1 MSVNVPHPPP
11 PPTPRLALRQM
22 TEDDLDDMAALLGD
36 PDVMRHYPRPRTRE
50 EALAWIDWNQ
60 GLYRREGY
68 GLWLVTLRATGE
80 FVGDCGLTPQEIE
93 GVTELEVGYRVRAST
108 RGTATPPRRRQPAVT
123 TPATSSTRS
132 GSSRSSAPT
141 TARPNGSRR
150 RSASPSN
157 ATRSPARASRSTS
170 TPRPCDGY
178 RPGPS
183 ARACAGDPDLMRGR
197 AWFTARHPSP
207 TFPARWRVRRH
218 PKVFPS
224 RRHSGGSVSRRAPRA
239 GRPRTVC
246 TGRRWS
252 CRSCP

>member
-93 GVTELEVGYRVRAST
+93 GVTELEVGYRVRA
-108 RGTATPPRRRQPAVT
+108 GLQGHGYATEAAAACRDHARDVLHAKRLVAIIRPDNRPSQRVAEKIGLPFERDAI
-123 TPATSSTRS
+123 SRS
-132 GSSRSSAPT
+132 GLPVHIHA
-141 TARPNGSRR
+141 
-150 RSASPSN
+150 AS
-157 ATRSPARASRSTS
+157 
-170 TPRPCDGY
+170 
-178 RPGPS
+178 
-183 ARACAGDPDLMRGR
+183 L
-197 AWFTARHPSP
+197 
-207 TFPARWRVRRH
+207 
-218 PKVFPS
+218 
-224 RRHSGGSVSRRAPRA
+224 
-239 GRPRTVC
+239 
-246 TGRRWS
+246 
-252 CRSCP
+252 